1 MPLTED
7 EVIRYSRQIV
17 LPEVGGEGQARLAG
31 GSVLVVG
38 AGGLGSPAA
47 LYLAAAGVGR
57 LGLVDGDRVDL
68 SNLQRQILHSTDD
81 IGRAKVASARRKL
94 AALNPSVAVETH
106 PFRVTPENATDLIS
120 GYDLVV
126 SGVDNPETRYVLN
139 DTCVSLGKPLVE
151 AGVLGF
157 RAFLM
162 TVLPG
167 RGPCYRCVFP
177 EPPPPGRAPSCAEA
191 GVIGALVGALGS
203 LQALE
208 AIKVLVGAGET
219 FTGRLLTIDGLSG
232 RFRTVTWPR
241 NPACPACA
249 GVEGGAVDRAASA
262 G

>member
-1 MPLTED
+1 MPLTDD

-17 LPEVGGEGQARLAG
+17 LPECGGQGQARLAA

-57 LGLVDGDRVDL
+57 LGLADGDRVDL
-68 SNLQRQILHSTDD
+68 SNLQRQILHFTDD
-81 IGRAKVASARRKL
+81 VGRAKVASAREKL
-94 AALNPSVAVETH
+94 IALNPSVTVVTH
-106 PFRVTPENATDLIS
+106 PFRVAAENAAALIAD
-120 GYDLVV
+120 YDLVV

-139 DTCVSLGKPLVE
+139 DTCVALGKPLVE
-151 AGVLGF
+151 AGALGF

-177 EPPPPGRAPSCAEA
+177 APPPPGHAPGCAEA
-191 GVIGALVGALGS
+191 GVMGALVGALGS

-208 AIKVLVGAGET
+208 AIKLLIGAGEPLA
-219 FTGRLLTIDGLSG
+219 GHLLTIDGLSG
-232 RFRTVTWPR
+232 RFRTVAWPR
-241 NPACPACA
+241 DPACPACA
-249 GVEGGAVDRAASA
+249 GVGERATSAV
-262 G
+262 